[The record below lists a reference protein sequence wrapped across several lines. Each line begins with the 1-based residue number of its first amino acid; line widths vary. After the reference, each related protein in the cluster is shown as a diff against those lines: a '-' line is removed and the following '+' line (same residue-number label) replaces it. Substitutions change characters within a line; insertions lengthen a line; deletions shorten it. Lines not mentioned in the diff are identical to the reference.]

1 MTTFFLLIAAVCFL
15 AYSNGANDNFKGVAT
30 LYGSKTLSYKGALA
44 LATVSTFLGS
54 VSALFIAE
62 HLIDNFSGKG
72 LVPDAFLE
80 KPEFAIGV
88 AAGAGIT
95 LFLATRFKMPIS
107 TTHGLVG
114 ALVGCGFIA
123 IGTSLDF
130 GRVAKSF
137 LIPLLITPLVAC
149 LLTFSLYWMLSRI
162 RKRRLSRNPSL
173 ELPEGERPPQR
184 MKNYVD
190 ALHWLSAG
198 AVGFARGLND
208 SPKIVGLLLVF
219 KAFHVQYT
227 LLLVAIAMAIGGL
240 IHSRKVGEM
249 LSRKITTLNS
259 AQGVSANL
267 ITSILVTTSS
277 IHGFPVSTNDVSV
290 GSIFGIGV
298 ITRTKDKDYTVIRQ
312 ILLSWILTLPVAAVF
327 GGCIYWLILFWTSY

>member
-1 MTTFFLLIAAVCFL
+1 MTTFFLLIISVCFL

-72 LVPDAFLE
+72 LVPDAFLQ

-88 AAGAGIT
+88 AAGAAIT
-95 LFLATRFKMPIS
+95 LFFATRLRMPVS

-130 GRVAKSF
+130 GRLVKSF
-137 LIPLLITPLVAC
+137 LVPLLITPLVAC
-149 LLTFSLYWMLSRI
+149 LLTFTLYWVISRM
-162 RKRRLSRNPSL
+162 RKQKAAN
-173 ELPEGERPPQR
+173 ETDLPAAETQAAKRST
-184 MKNYVD
+184 YID
-190 ALHWLSAG
+190 ALHWVSAG

-208 SPKIVGLLLVF
+208 APKIVGLLLVF
-219 KAFHVQYT
+219 KAFHIHYT
-227 LLLVAIAMAIGGL
+227 LLMVAIAMAVGGIL
-240 IHSRKVGEM
+240 HSRKVGEV
-249 LSRKITTLNS
+249 LGRKITTLNAS
-259 AQGVSANL
+259 QGVSANL
-267 ITSILVTTSS
+267 ITSLLVTTSS

-298 ITRTKDKDYTVIRQ
+298 ITKTRDYTVIRQ
-312 ILLSWILTLPVAAVF
+312 ILLSWLLTLPVAAIL
-327 GGCIYWLILFWTSY
+327 GGTVYWLVKTMGQ